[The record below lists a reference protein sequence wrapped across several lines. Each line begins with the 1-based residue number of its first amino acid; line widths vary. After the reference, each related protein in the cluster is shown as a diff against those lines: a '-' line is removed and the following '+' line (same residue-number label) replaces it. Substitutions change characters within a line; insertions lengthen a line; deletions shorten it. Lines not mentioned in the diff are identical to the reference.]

1 MFGQTHRQAQRERLV
16 PLQWFESLLW
26 GISSGFPLAN
36 HLALPGSESIFE
48 VVLVVKNLPT
58 SSGEKRDWVR
68 SLGLEDSLEEGMATH
83 SGILA
88 QRIPWTEKP
97 GWLYHS

>member
-1 MFGQTHRQAQRERLV
+1 MWIDPEEGSERLV

-36 HLALPGSESIFE
+36 HLALPVSESILE
-48 VVLVVKNLPT
+48 VALMIKNLPT
-58 SSGEKRDWVR
+58 CAGEKRDWVR
-68 SLGLEDSLEEGMATH
+68 SLGLEDSLEEGMANH

-88 QRIPWTEKP
+88 
-97 GWLYHS
+97 